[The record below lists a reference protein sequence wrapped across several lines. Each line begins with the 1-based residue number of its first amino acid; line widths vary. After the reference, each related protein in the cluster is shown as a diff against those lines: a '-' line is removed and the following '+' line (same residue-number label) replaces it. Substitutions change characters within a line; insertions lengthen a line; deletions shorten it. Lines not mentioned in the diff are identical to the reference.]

1 MDRDEVIKI
10 IDEKFDSLIK
20 SDRYVFEKHLQYLD
34 GRNIQLGRTTGTK
47 IGTENTQK
55 IGLFGVTPVVQP
67 SNVTNASA
75 TIESVTSQLND
86 LLSRL
91 RDLGVIDSS

>member
-47 IGTENTQK
+47 IGTATDQK
-55 IGLFGVTPVVQP
+55 LAFYGITPVDQP
-67 SNVTNASA
+67 ATVTDAGGCAGSA
-75 TIESVTSQLND
+75 DTKVIEIRD
-86 LLSRL
+86 RL
-91 RDLGVIDSS
+91 QELGLIA

>member
-1 MDRDEVIKI
+1 MNEQQVREI
-10 IDEKFDSLIK
+10 IRQELAFMLGDK
-20 SDRYVFEKHLQYLD
+20 YVFSQLTQVLD
-34 GRNIQLGRTTGTK
+34 GRNFQFGRTTGTK

-55 IGLFGVTPVVQP
+55 ISLFGVTPVVQP

-75 TIESVTSQLND
+75 TIGSVTSQLND

>member
-67 SNVTNASA
+67 SNVTNASV
-75 TIESVTSQLND
+75 TIESVTSQFND

-91 RDLGVIDSS
+91 RNLGVIDSS

>member
-1 MDRDEVIKI
+1 MSDEQVREI
-10 IDEKFDSLIK
+10 IRQELAFMLGDK
-20 SDRYVFEKHLQYLD
+20 YVFSRLTQILD
-34 GRNIQLGRTTGTK
+34 GRNIQLGKGTGTK

-67 SNVTNASA
+67 SNVTNASV
-75 TIESVTSQLND
+75 TIESVTSQFNG

-91 RDLGVIDSS
+91 RNLGVIDSS

>member
-1 MDRDEVIKI
+1 MPNDNQNIPLPDDFVGVDKYTFQ
-10 IDEKFDSLIK
+10 KHVQ
-20 SDRYVFEKHLQYLD
+20 VFD
-34 GRNIQLGRTTGTK
+34 GRHIQVGKGTGTK

-75 TIESVTSQLND
+75 TIGSVTSQLND